1 MGHLRESHRSG
12 NVGNDSNKMSRH
24 DRLDDVLVKTLLTVD
39 ARVEKIFRVAGA
51 RVAAAVDVFNLLNT
65 AHEIEENV
73 VTTPSF
79 RSPVLN
85 QPPRAIRVGFR
96 VEL

>member
-1 MGHLRESHRSG
+1 ML
-12 NVGNDSNKMSRH
+12 
-24 DRLDDVLVKTLLTVD
+24 
-39 ARVEKIFRVAGA
+39 
-51 RVAAAVDVFNLLNT
+51 FNLLNT

-73 VTTPSF
+73 VTAPSF
-79 RSPVLN
+79 RSPALN